1 MSNFSDDVTNLVQ
14 NQVRRLRTQLDDL
27 EENKNLLDE
36 KEYDEMKRSTL
47 DQLHEF
53 ETSLKRANLVNI
65 NLTNEITVQRVSE
78 LSIIRDSKNTEAA
91 KSTLLS
97 KESEAIRLKIKN
109 LTEALRYKRIS
120 TDSYRD
126 QVIQLLDSLT
136 KSGATLTKE
145 EKSLYTQVMWHI
157 FAVSVC

>member
-1 MSNFSDDVTNLVQ
+1 M
-14 NQVRRLRTQLDDL
+14 
-27 EENKNLLDE
+27 
-36 KEYDEMKRSTL
+36 
-47 DQLHEF
+47 
-53 ETSLKRANLVNI
+53 VNI
-65 NLTNEITVQRVSE
+65 NLANEITVQRVSE

-145 EKSLYTQVMWHI
+145 EKSLYTQVL
-157 FAVSVC
+157 

>member
-109 LTEALRYKRIS
+109 LTEALRYKRI
-120 TDSYRD
+120 
-126 QVIQLLDSLT
+126 
-136 KSGATLTKE
+136 
-145 EKSLYTQVMWHI
+145 
-157 FAVSVC
+157 